1 MTAKVAV
8 AVAIATDAQSEPIS
22 DLIFAGALRVAVAAF
37 SLLSLSE
44 RRLMLM
50 LCGISIGHR
59 KGIGFVKSS
68 QVNAV
73 IVGAANMSLPQ
84 STIAATEAEAATA
97 TAALDNE
104 QLK

>member
-1 MTAKVAV
+1 MTTKVAV
-8 AVAIATDAQSEPIS
+8 AVATDAQSEPIS
-22 DLIFAGALRVAVAAF
+22 DLIFAGALRVAVGAF
-37 SLLSLSE
+37 SLLSLNE
-44 RRLMLM
+44 RLFRLM
-50 LCGISIGHR
+50 LCGISLGHR

-84 STIAATEAEAATA
+84 STIAVTEAEAETATA